1 MTVSD
6 PDTYNQNSPLKEI
19 LRIRACIKRSIQL
32 RRGTKPILC
41 YLQLSTVLA
50 LKNMRHKNLS
60 MNRNYEDLG
69 TRRHME
75 RAHSQG
81 RGKEQRKM
89 RN

>member
-19 LRIRACIKRSIQL
+19 LRIRACIKRRSEVE
-32 RRGTKPILC
+32 G

-69 TRRHME
+69 TLRHME